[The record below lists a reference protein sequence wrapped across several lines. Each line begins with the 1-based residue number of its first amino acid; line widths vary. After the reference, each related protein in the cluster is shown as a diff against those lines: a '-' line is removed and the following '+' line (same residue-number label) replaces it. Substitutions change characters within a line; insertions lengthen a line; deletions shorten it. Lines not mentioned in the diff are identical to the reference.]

1 MFTQKKDTKLKRR
14 IFIFLVFFL
23 SLFLVCNI
31 LIINGCTKNN
41 TEAKTAESRE
51 TDSTLENNSTQPESE
66 RSSNENVTEST
77 EEPAGITEETLSEE
91 EIIAEANDILKQE
104 EKPSLLF
111 TLLDKNISGLS
122 NENANKALDNLQQ
135 LLKFISISFWIPNL

>member
-135 LLKFISISFWIPNL
+135 LLKFIRISFWIPNL

>member
-23 SLFLVCNI
+23 SLFFVCNI

-77 EEPAGITEETLSEE
+77 EEPAGIIEETLSEE

-135 LLKFISISFWIPNL
+135 LLKFIRISFWIPNL